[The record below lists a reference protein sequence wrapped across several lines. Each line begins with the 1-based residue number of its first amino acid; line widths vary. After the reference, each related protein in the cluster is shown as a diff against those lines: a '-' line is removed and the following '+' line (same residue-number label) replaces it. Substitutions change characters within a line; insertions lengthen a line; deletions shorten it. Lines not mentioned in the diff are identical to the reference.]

1 MPTPQV
7 YLDNA
12 STTPTDPR
20 VLKAMLPYFSEEY
33 GNPESLHL
41 KGKNALIAIDNAR
54 ATIAEILSCKSS
66 EIIFCGT
73 STEANNLAIL
83 GTARAATQNS
93 TATSNQQK
101 NIHVITSLIEHSA
114 VRNPFEQLEKE
125 GFSVTRVSSDKEGF
139 INPQDIEKAI
149 TPQTILISIMYAN
162 NEIGTIEPIKEIG
175 EICKKHKITF
185 HTDACQAAAID
196 PINVNELNVDMLT
209 LNGSKIYG
217 PKGIGIL
224 YIKQG
229 TKIEPIIF
237 GGSHEKGLRAGTHNV
252 PGIVGFAE
260 ALKILR
266 EEKDKGNA
274 HLILLRDK
282 LIEGILKTIPDT
294 YLNGPAPSSNKR
306 LPANA
311 SITFKGI
318 NGQELLLQMD
328 EVGIY
333 VSSGAAC
340 SEGTEKPSATLCT
353 IGLPQNSLHGTIRF
367 SFGRKNTEND
377 VWYVLKTLPEI
388 VKKLRQRT

>member
-33 GNPESLHL
+33 GNPESLHT

-54 ATIAEILSCKSS
+54 ETIAEILNCRPS

-73 STEANNLAIL
+73 ATEANNLAIL
-83 GTARAATQNS
+83 GTARATTQ
-93 TATSNQQK
+93 
-101 NIHVITSLIEHSA
+101 NIHVITSSIEHSA

-125 GFSVTRVSSDKEGF
+125 GFSVTHVSSDKEGF
-139 INPQDIEKAI
+139 INPQDIKKAI
-149 TPQTILISIMYAN
+149 TPQTTLVSIMYAN

-175 EICKKHKITF
+175 KICQHHKIIF
-185 HTDACQAAAID
+185 HTDACQAAAMD
-196 PINVNELNVDMLT
+196 PLDVNELNLSLLT
-209 LNGSKIYG
+209 LNGSKIHG

-224 YIKQG
+224 YVKQG
-229 TKIEPIIF
+229 IKIEPIIF

-294 YLNGPAPSSNKR
+294 YLNGPSPSSNKR

-311 SITFKGI
+311 SITFKEI

-328 EVGIY
+328 EAGIY

-340 SEGTEKPSATLCT
+340 SEGTEKPSATLCS

-367 SFGRKNTEND
+367 SFGRQNTEND
-377 VWYVLKTLPEI
+377 VAYVLKTLPEI

>member
-1 MPTPQV
+1 NCRP
-7 YLDNA
+7 
-12 STTPTDPR
+12 
-20 VLKAMLPYFSEEY
+20 
-33 GNPESLHL
+33 
-41 KGKNALIAIDNAR
+41 
-54 ATIAEILSCKSS
+54 S

-73 STEANNLAIL
+73 ATEANNLAIL
-83 GTARAATQNS
+83 GTARAFSLTIQAKSN
-93 TATSNQQK
+93 TSQPTSQSSSQTDK
-101 NIHVITSLIEHSA
+101 IHVITSSIEHSA

-125 GFSVTRVSSDKEGF
+125 GFSVTHVPSDKEGF

-149 TPQTILISIMYAN
+149 TSQTTLVSIMYAN

-175 EICKKHKITF
+175 EICKKHNIPF

-196 PINVNELNVDMLT
+196 PLNVNELNVSLLT

-224 YIKQG
+224 YVKQG
-229 TKIEPIIF
+229 TKIEPIIH

-252 PGIVGFAE
+252 PAIVGFAT
-260 ALKILR
+260 AFKILR
-266 EEKDKGNA
+266 EEKEKGNA
-274 HLILLRDK
+274 HLILLRNK

-294 YLNGPAPSSNKR
+294 YLNGPSPSSNKR

-328 EVGIY
+328 ESGIY

-340 SEGTEKPSATLCT
+340 SEGTEKPSTTLCT
-353 IGLPQNSLHGTIRF
+353 IGLPQNLLHGTIRF
-367 SFGRKNTEND
+367 SFGKQNTEND
-377 VWYVLKTLPEI
+377 VEYVLKTLPEI
-388 VKKLRQRT
+388 VRKLRQRT